1 MFTICTS
8 GIHFDGLTGL
18 ASTCKKI
25 GNLLELLF
33 NNLYIGF
40 MQTMKQWFAEFS
52 DEQKNLVLRDFLV
65 CMLNSREH
73 EYLKGHGDLTVLQK
87 KKVCLSCLHMHS

>member
-1 MFTICTS
+1 
-8 GIHFDGLTGL
+8 
-18 ASTCKKI
+18 
-25 GNLLELLF
+25 
-33 NNLYIGF
+33 

-87 KKVCLSCLHMHS
+87 SMFILLAYAWITNSFQVIQFWINKKITTVKFIT

>member
-1 MFTICTS
+1 
-8 GIHFDGLTGL
+8 
-18 ASTCKKI
+18 
-25 GNLLELLF
+25 
-33 NNLYIGF
+33 

-87 KKVCLSCLHMHS
+87 SMFILLAYTWITNSFPVIKFWINNKITTVKFIT